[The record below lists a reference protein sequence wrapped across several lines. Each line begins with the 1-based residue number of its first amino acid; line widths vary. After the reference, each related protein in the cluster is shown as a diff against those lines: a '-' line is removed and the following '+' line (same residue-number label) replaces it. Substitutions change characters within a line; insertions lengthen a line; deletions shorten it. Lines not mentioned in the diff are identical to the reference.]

1 MERNIPRAAIHVG
14 TDKKSFSSQVGN
26 EAERRGWDEKR
37 YQLKNAD
44 IDKNNHY
51 NYSRKRLNFE
61 IVKGGKIVPL
71 GSQAVPLHER
81 LQHRLDELGF
91 KPYMD
96 AKRPDQVSRNSPNCT
111 VGIIFSGDHDVLN
124 RLAFGEQKLNTSDP
138 NADHSKVVLQKGIYD
153 WALDTYRF
161 ACEKWGEENVIG
173 FDVHCDETS
182 IHAHVQTIPVEK
194 VKKRGRIG
202 SKYVNKNNP
211 DIVLSTKEWRALPKD
226 ERDNYTKQT
235 ASKDYV
241 ECVSYAKVWGE
252 TRKAKSEY
260 LSQLHTDYHN
270 AVGCKYGLARGI
282 PYNELSEEE
291 KRGRRHKNKVVL
303 EAERQAKAA
312 LDKVEK
318 YAVLA
323 TVDKQELT
331 FPLLN
336 IKTPVQEA
344 MDAVKKELAIPIPAL
359 IGQKT
364 WREERTTNIN
374 DAIKALIA
382 AINAERDKQNN
393 GIRASVNKTYTYY
406 MQQLNKLIVENK
418 ALWNENDMLKAENT
432 EVKQRISQLD
442 ENAVR
447 RVTAQKDAVIESLN
461 TQLASKN
468 EDITKLKT
476 DYNTLW
482 EKYKILVI
490 QWNDLTKQP
499 EIIEAVKR
507 VKERK
512 EQEAEAKREE
522 QARQDRFQ
530 DILDRFISEG
540 HEQLKAFS
548 QSSRIDFDEK
558 EAKAIYYGIMATA
571 TKSNITIRSPQGSKF
586 AVERFL
592 VSMDWNGCGNYRREC
607 VAHWTKIFATDEV
620 VYTEPIIQNFLS
632 FVEHMSCSAD
642 TYVSLG
648 GSNGCADQLTNWDGT
663 QKLGVG
669 APSKKKSQGLSR

>member
-51 NYSRKRLNFE
+51 NYSRKILNFE

-71 GSQAVPLHER
+71 GSQSVPLHER

-182 IHAHVQTIPVEK
+182 IHAHVQTVPVEQ

-202 SKYVNKNNP
+202 SKYIHKDNSEK
-211 DIVLSTKEWRALPKD
+211 VLTTKEWRALPKE
-226 ERDNYTKQT
+226 ERDNYTKSE
-235 ASKDYV
+235 AAKGVV
-241 ECVSYAKVWGE
+241 ERVSYAKVWGE
-252 TRKAKSEY
+252 RAKDKSQY
-260 LSQLHTDYHN
+260 LSQLHTDYYN
-270 AVGCKYGLARGI
+270 KVGHKYGLARGFS
-282 PYNELSEEE
+282 YDELSEEE
-291 KRGRRHKNKVVL
+291 KRGRKHKNKVVL
-303 EAERQAKAA
+303 EAERQAKVA

-323 TVDKQELT
+323 LIDKKELT
-331 FPLLN
+331 IPFLN
-336 IKTPVQEA
+336 IKAPVQEA
-344 MDAVKKELAIPIPAL
+344 MNAVKKELAIPIPTI
-359 IGQKT
+359 IGQKA

-374 DAIKALIA
+374 DAIKALVA
-382 AINAERDKQNN
+382 AINAERDKQNE
-393 GIRASVNKTYTYY
+393 GVRKSVNKTYTYY
-406 MQQLNKLIVENK
+406 MQNLNKQIEENK
-418 ALWNENDMLKAENT
+418 SLRAENDALKTENNK
-432 EVKQRISQLD
+432 VKQRISQLD
-442 ENAVR
+442 EKAVERVTTQLVYAKEELASAKSYNTTLMEMYNDLKDRWNAIWQEPEMTDAWR
-447 RVTAQKDAVIESLN
+447 RV
-461 TQLASKN
+461 
-468 EDITKLKT
+468 
-476 DYNTLW
+476 
-482 EKYKILVI
+482 
-490 QWNDLTKQP
+490 
-499 EIIEAVKR
+499 EA
-507 VKERK
+507 RK
-512 EQEAEAKREE
+512 EKETKEKARQEAEAKRESMV
-522 QARQDRFQ
+522 RQNRY
-530 DILDRFISEG
+530 IGVLDKFIHEG
-540 HEQLKAFS
+540 HEAL
-548 QSSRIDFDEK
+548 SSFAKTDRVNFNEK
-558 EAKAIYYGIMATA
+558 ESASIYYGIMASA
-571 TKSNITIRSPQGSKF
+571 VKHNIGLDSK
-586 AVERFL
+586 ACIESAAKRFL
-592 VSMDWNGCGNYRREC
+592 SGMSWHGFTDFKQEC
-607 VAHWTKIFATDEV
+607 ITSWTKLFATNEV
-620 VYTEPIIQNFLS
+620 QFTDNAIDNFLA
-632 FVEHMSCSAD
+632 FVDHMSCSAD

-663 QKLGVG
+663 QKVGLGIFYKE
-669 APSKKKSQGLSR
+669 KKKSQSR